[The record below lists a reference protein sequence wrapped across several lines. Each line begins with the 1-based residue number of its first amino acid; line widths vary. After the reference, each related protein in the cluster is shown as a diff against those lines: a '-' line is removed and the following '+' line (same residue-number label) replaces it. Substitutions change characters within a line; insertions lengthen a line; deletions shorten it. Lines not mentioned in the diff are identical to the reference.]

1 VLSHAG
7 TTLLDLFPSAS
18 RPQHLTTA
26 ATTTVPI
33 HGAPHPTLTP
43 GAQLSAGEKKDR
55 VRSVEEGVRKSL
67 AGVEGAWKV
76 IVDDGGLVSHTTGN
90 ATTGST
96 HVPAHVPAHVIHED
110 KSMNADIIGAYPSS
124 HLNNSPAPLP
134 TSPHASFGQGTV
146 GTSAVSP
153 APLSGGVPTPVHKH
167 HSSFDHPV
175 QSTHQSFGQ
184 ESALQTDRPAG
195 DVIGDAPSHPTVA
208 ETGIPVDG
216 SANGGPGPSSGQ
228 LQRRDKPS
236 PGEGVVRLNSL
247 GGEGLQSSGQQDHH
261 TGALPAYG
269 DGFAARASA
278 PEKSGEAYPPVGGP
292 EGLLPPPQHPAVAS
306 GTTGAAAGAGI
317 GGMTPREQ
325 AEYYYKQSQQQGTA
339 GNSYEQR

>member
-1 VLSHAG
+1 M
-7 TTLLDLFPSAS
+7 LDLFPSAS

-26 ATTTVPI
+26 AATTAPI
-33 HGAPHPTLTP
+33 HGAPRSTLTP
-43 GAQLSAGEKKDR
+43 GAQLSAGEKQNR

-67 AGVEGAWKV
+67 AGVEGGWKV
-76 IVDDGGLVSHTTGN
+76 TVDDGGLVSHTGRISPRP
-90 ATTGST
+90 ATGST
-96 HVPAHVPAHVIHED
+96 TSGSAHVPAHVPAHVIHED
-110 KSMNADIIGAYPSS
+110 KSLNADIIGAYPSS

-146 GTSAVSP
+146 GGSAVSP
-153 APLSGGVPTPVHKH
+153 TALSGGVPAPVHKH
-167 HSSFDHPV
+167 HSSFDHPA

-247 GGEGLQSSGQQDHH
+247 GGEGLQSGVQQEHH
-261 TGALPAYG
+261 TGTLPAYG

-278 PEKSGEAYPPVGGP
+278 PEKSRESYAPVGGP

-306 GTTGAAAGAGI
+306 GTTGAATGSGI
-317 GGMTPREQ
+317 EGMTPREQ
-325 AEYYYKQSQQQGTA
+325 AEYYYKQNQSQGGA
-339 GNSYEQR
+339 GISYEQR